1 MAEYRNRISRTVFPM
16 VFKAEPADVPLA
28 GDDGE
33 PGDHALGHALVEESK
48 PRLKRPPMYKVIM
61 FNDDY
66 TPMEFVVDVLET
78 FFGMNREKATRVMLR
93 VHTEGRAVCGVF
105 SRDVAETK
113 SAQVMKCARE
123 HQHPLVC
130 EIEPG
135 EGDSE

>member
-1 MAEYRNRISRTVFPM
+1 MLVAMLCSEVSEVIRLSSDDRDSDRGSMGHTVI
-16 VFKAEPADVPLA
+16 
-28 GDDGE
+28 
-33 PGDHALGHALVEESK
+33 EEVK

-61 FNDDY
+61 LNDDY
-66 TPMEFVVDVLET
+66 TPMEFVVEVLET
-78 FFGMNREKATRVMLR
+78 FFSMNRENATQVMLK

-113 SAQVMKCARE
+113 SAQVMRCARE

-135 EGDSE
+135 EEDSD